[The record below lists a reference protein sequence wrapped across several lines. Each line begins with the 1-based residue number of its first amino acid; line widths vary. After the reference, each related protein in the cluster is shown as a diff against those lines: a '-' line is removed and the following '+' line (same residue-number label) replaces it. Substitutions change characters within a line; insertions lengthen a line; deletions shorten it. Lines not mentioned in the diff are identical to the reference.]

1 MWQWFDPGSPGQIF
15 GSSTTQ
21 VRVSFAAGIDLT
33 DIRHR
38 SAHHARYIPHPR
50 CAVPSSLKCPVLDT
64 TSPSPIMSTTT
75 ATETGVKSRFR
86 PTSLS
91 TKLDVQDQPQLP
103 EDKFF
108 WTYTEEPHKTRRQA
122 VIKAHRDVLQL
133 CGPEP
138 LTIPL
143 VTLVVCL
150 QTAIAYL
157 LRNTSI
163 VSWTFFLTAYV
174 IGATANQNLFLA
186 IHEISHN
193 LAFKEPWKNR
203 FFAIFANLPIGVP
216 YSAGFRQYHLTHHKS
231 LGVDGVDTDLPTAF
245 EAVFLDSILGKAFF
259 CTFQLL
265 FYAIRPMMVY
275 KIPFNYVHYC
285 NIAVQIVFDM
295 IILKTMGGKSLMYL
309 LLSSLLAGS
318 LHPCAA
324 HFISEHYVFAKS
336 TVKGGKMPKDVP
348 VPETF
353 SYYGPLNVLTYNV
366 GYHNEHHDFPAIPW
380 TRLPKLNEIAKEF
393 YEPLPCH
400 KSWPLVLW
408 QFIVDK
414 EVGMWCRVKRAEG
427 GRKVGQWTEAEV
439 QN

>member
-1 MWQWFDPGSPGQIF
+1 
-15 GSSTTQ
+15 
-21 VRVSFAAGIDLT
+21 
-33 DIRHR
+33 
-38 SAHHARYIPHPR
+38 
-50 CAVPSSLKCPVLDT
+50 
-64 TSPSPIMSTTT
+64 MSTTT
-75 ATETGVKSRFR
+75 AVETGIKPTSR
-86 PTSLS
+86 PTLS
-91 TKLDVQDQPQLP
+91 SVEPREQEQPQLP

-122 VIKAHRDVLQL
+122 VIKAHREVLQL

-138 LTIPL
+138 LTILL
-143 VTLVVCL
+143 VAFVVGL
-150 QTAIAYL
+150 QTAMAYI
-157 LRNTSI
+157 LRDTPI
-163 VSWTFFLTAYV
+163 VSWPFFLSAYV

-193 LAFKEPWKNR
+193 LAFKAAWKNR

-265 FYAIRPMMVY
+265 FYAVRPMMIY
-275 KIPFNYVHYC
+275 KIPFTYVHYC
-285 NIAVQIVFDM
+285 NIAAQVVFD
-295 IILKTMGGKSLMYL
+295 IIVLKTMGGKSLMYL

-336 TVKGGKMPKDVP
+336 TIKGGKMPKGVP

-380 TRLPKLNEIAKEF
+380 TRLPKVYEIAKEF

-408 QFIVDK
+408 QFIVDR

-427 GRKVGQWTEAEV
+427 GRKVGQWSEAEV